1 MLHLISV
8 IYCIKLK
15 GARHFVCVSHTILI
29 DNMSKNIIENNEY
42 VHSRLN
48 WKEPLHLLSN
58 RTGMEYLKR
67 GIRTVSTQNGCMKF
81 FNETIDRKKRS
92 DSYVEKR
99 KLSHQIESYFNRPI
113 VSNITKRSL

>member
-42 VHSRLN
+42 IYN
-48 WKEPLHLLSN
+48 G
-58 RTGMEYLKR
+58 TGMEYLKR
-67 GIRTVSTQNGCMKF
+67 EIRTVSTQNGCMKF
-81 FNETIDRKKRS
+81 FNETK
-92 DSYVEKR
+92 
-99 KLSHQIESYFNRPI
+99 
-113 VSNITKRSL
+113 